1 MYIPRVLQPRSTER
15 TMFAHEEKQTYGT
28 MGNNTLGA
36 EVATYS
42 AQSAIER
49 IAEGSIW
56 MPRTNTRWS
65 TWSNFRRT
73 DSSPLSIKN
82 SVSQITAY
90 RRHTEMIHCVVCS
103 CAWRL
108 KSRCLGTDCLPCCLQ
123 ALQNKH
129 VEHGAADPQG
139 LHVCYFI
146 AFLTKIT
153 YAAYRYLISKANA
166 ALLPDVI
173 YLLKMILIFLKL

>member
-1 MYIPRVLQPRSTER
+1 MYIPRVLHPHSTER
-15 TMFAHEEKQTYGT
+15 TMFAHEEQQTYGT
-28 MGNNTLGA
+28 MGNDTLGA
-36 EVATYS
+36 EVTSYS
-42 AQSAIER
+42 AQSAIGR

-65 TWSNFRRT
+65 AWSSVRRT
-73 DSSPLSIKN
+73 DSPPWFIKN
-82 SVSQITAY
+82 FDSRITAY
-90 RRHTEMIHCVVCS
+90 RRNTEMIHCVVCS

-139 LHVCYFI
+139 LHVCY
-146 AFLTKIT
+146 
-153 YAAYRYLISKANA
+153 S
-166 ALLPDVI
+166 LLS
-173 YLLKMILIFLKL
+173 LQR